1 MSNFYE
7 HGNRA
12 YSYGTCIKD
21 VLPDGRTIGNVTKY
35 SATTSKHQKAAEV
48 SKCDILVDNVPKGAA
63 DLTRLTNP
71 MYQGALVT
79 EITS

>member
-48 SKCDILVDNVPKGAA
+48 SKCDILVDNIPEGIEELSSPQFAALIRHSLVKGS
-63 DLTRLTNP
+63 
-71 MYQGALVT
+71 M
-79 EITS
+79 